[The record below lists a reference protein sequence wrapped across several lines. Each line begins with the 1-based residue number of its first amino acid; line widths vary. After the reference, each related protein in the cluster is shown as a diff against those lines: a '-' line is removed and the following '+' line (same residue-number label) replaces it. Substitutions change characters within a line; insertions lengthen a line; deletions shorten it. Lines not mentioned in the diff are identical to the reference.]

1 METILFRKDWDR
13 YPSAIWDTKTKNT
26 SFLEF
31 AGLLQEMGIENNK
44 FMLALMQPD
53 LQGVDPFDPLLSDD
67 MKLKI
72 KIECTFNPWYFI
84 REIMR
89 VPPAAGDKPVMLQAN
104 RGNISLWWSFLNH
117 IDYFL
122 VQIRQTGK
130 SLNSDGISVWYQ
142 VFGARN
148 SRSNLFTKGDL
159 FKEHIARLK
168 KLRGLLPKYLVNI
181 IKKDTDNQKEFT
193 NMSQGNRMV
202 VYIPQKDE
210 EAARNLGRGLT
221 TPHSHTDEIAFL
233 KNVHISLGVMLAGG
247 GAAREEAARNGLPYG
262 NIFTTTAGELDTT
275 EGAYAYDLMTG
286 GAEWND
292 AFYDCA
298 DQAELYEVVKKQC
311 RNKDAILINGT
322 FNHKQLGKTDEWL
335 KKKIAESRQTGDEV
349 RRDYLNE
356 WTSGNARNPLSKDVL
371 RKIHASVIKPLYLE
385 IDKIDKYSVRW
396 YIPKA
401 EVDAGIPNRELVMGI
416 DTSNAVGRDNI
427 TGVLVDTST
436 LELVG
441 AWTVNDSNLT
451 AFAMWLAKMIVRLP
465 KMTVIPEAKS
475 TWIGILDTLLL
486 VLPTHGVD
494 PAKRI
499 YSTLVDAADASPQ
512 DKKRYHEFTGCRDN
526 YRSYRKYF
534 GFPTNASL
542 REIIYGPVLQEAAKK
557 TGSLVRDSKLQSEI
571 SRLVERNN
579 RIDHDASG
587 HDDHV
592 ISWLLCHWFL
602 TYARN
607 LEHYGI
613 TLSEVKRRVYEAEH
627 KLSWDEQRRYDRQQ
641 RLRDEITEMSEA
653 YKKERDHYEKLKLQS
668 KIDLMISQL
677 SEEFDMEGISS
688 IDQIKESAQE
698 RRNINNRNLGPGREL
713 NINRP
718 LNLNIQGRRN
728 RLQYETRGNLVT
740 VR

>member
-1 METILFRKDWDR
+1 METILFKKDFDR
-13 YPSAIWDTKTKNT
+13 YPTAIWDTRTTNT

-31 AGLLQEMGIENNK
+31 SGLLNTMGIENCM
-44 FMLALMQPD
+44 FPLALMQPD
-53 LQGVDPFDPLLSDD
+53 LQGVDPFSPLLSDD
-67 MKLKI
+67 QKLKI

-84 REIMR
+84 REVMR

-159 FKEHIARLK
+159 YKEHIARLK
-168 KLRGLLPKYLVNI
+168 KLRNLLPKYLVSI
-181 IKKDTDNQKEFT
+181 VKKDTDNQKEFT
-193 NMSQGNRMV
+193 NMAQGNRMV

-292 AFYDCA
+292 AFYDCS
-298 DQAELYEVVKKQC
+298 DREELYDVVRKQC
-311 RNKDAILINGT
+311 RNKEAILINGT
-322 FNHKQLGKTDEWL
+322 FNHRQLGKPDQWL
-335 KKKIAESRQTGDEV
+335 RQKIAESRQTGDEV

-356 WTSGNARNPLSKDVL
+356 WTSGNARNPLSKDTL
-371 RKIHASVIKPLYLE
+371 RKIHSSIMKPTWLE
-385 IDKIDKYSVRW
+385 IDKSDHYSIRW
-396 YIPKA
+396 YIPKH
-401 EVDAGIPNRELVMGI
+401 EVESGIQNRELTMGM

-427 TGVLVDTST
+427 TGVIVDNST
-436 LELVG
+436 LEVVG

-451 AFAMWLAKMIVRLP
+451 VFALWLVKILVRFQKL
-465 KMTVIPEAKS
+465 TLVPESKS

-486 VLPTHGVD
+486 TLPNYKID
-494 PAKRI
+494 PARRI
-499 YSTLVDAADASPQ
+499 YCTLVDSADESPQ
-512 DKKRYHEFTGCRDN
+512 DKKKYHEFVGDRDN

-542 REIIYGPVLQEAAKK
+542 REIIYGPVLQQAAKK
-557 TGSLVRDSKLQSEI
+557 TGSLVRDSKLQGEL

-602 TYARN
+602 TYAQN

-627 KLSWDEQRRYDRQQ
+627 KLSWEEQRRYDEQQ
-641 RLRDEITEMSEA
+641 RIRDEISTLGEQLGA
-653 YKKERDHYEKLKLQS
+653 ERNTYERIKMQHRMDLLVS
-668 KIDLMISQL
+668 KVSDDF
-677 SEEFDMEGISS
+677 EMEGVNS
-688 IDQIKESAQE
+688 IDQIKENSREKKTIAT
-698 RRNINNRNLGPGREL
+698 RTFGPGREL
-713 NINRP
+713 EFERP
-718 LNLNIQGRRN
+718 LNLQYRQRKPFRRGG
-728 RLQYETRGNLVT
+728 QEVV

>member
-1 METILFRKDWDR
+1 MDIVLFNGDWSR
-13 YPSAIWDTKTKNT
+13 FPTAIVDTKTKNK

-31 AGLLQEMGIENNK
+31 SALLKHMGVKNHL
-44 FMLALMQPD
+44 FMLALLHPD
-53 LQGVDPFDPLLSDD
+53 LQGVDPFDPLLTEEQ
-67 MKLKI
+67 KFKI
-72 KIECTFNPWYFI
+72 KLECTFNPWYFI

-89 VPPAAGDKPVMLQAN
+89 VPPAAGDNPVALEAN

-142 VFGARN
+142 LFGARN

-168 KLRGLLPKYLVNI
+168 KLRALLPKYLVSI
-181 IKKDTDNQKEFT
+181 TKKDTDNQKEFT

-210 EAARNLGRGLT
+210 EAANNLGRGLT
-221 TPHSHTDEIAFL
+221 VPHNHVDEIAFL

-262 NIFTTTAGELDTT
+262 NIFTTTAGELDTP

-292 AFYDCA
+292 HFYDCT
-298 DQAELYEVVKKQC
+298 DRAELYEVVRKQC
-311 RNKDAILINGT
+311 RNKEAILINGT
-322 FNHKQLGKTDEWL
+322 FNHRQLGKTDAWL
-335 KKKIAESRQTGDEV
+335 KTKIAESRQTGDGV
-349 RRDYLNE
+349 RRDYMNE
-356 WTSGNARNPLSKDVL
+356 WTSGNARNPLTKDLL
-371 RKIHASVIKPLYLE
+371 RKIMASVVKPEWLE
-385 IDKIDKYSVRW
+385 IDKQDHYSIRW
-396 YIPKA
+396 YVPEAQVKA
-401 EVDAGIPNRELVMGI
+401 GLPGREVVMGM

-427 TGVLVDTST
+427 TGVIVDTST
-436 LELVG
+436 LEVVG

-451 AFAMWLAKMIVRLP
+451 SFAVWLVKMFVRFP
-465 KMTVIPEAKS
+465 KLTMIPEAKS

-486 VLPTHGVD
+486 ILPAHGID

-499 YSTLVDAADASPQ
+499 YSTLVDAKDQSPE
-512 DKKRYHEFTGCRDN
+512 DRRRYNDYIGDRDN

-534 GFPTNASL
+534 GFPTNQSL

-557 TGSLVRDSKLQSEI
+557 TGSLVRDAKLQGEVA
-571 SRLVERNN
+571 RLVQRNN
-579 RIDHDASG
+579 RIDHQASG

-602 TYARN
+602 TYGRN

-613 TLSEVKRRVYEAEH
+613 TVSEVKRRVYEAEH
-627 KLSWDEQRRYDRQQ
+627 KLSWEEQRRYDLQ
-641 RLRDEITEMSEA
+641 RKIKDEIALLSEQIGM
-653 YKKERDHYEKLKLQS
+653 ERSHYEKIKLQNRL
-668 KIDLMISQL
+668 DLLMTKVND
-677 SEEFDMEGISS
+677 EFESDNVASL
-688 IDQIKESAQE
+688 DQIKESSRDRVRME
-698 RRNINNRNLGPGREL
+698 TRTFGPGRALEVD
-713 NINRP
+713 RP
-718 LNLNIQGRRN
+718 LGLNLT
-728 RLQYETRGNLVT
+728 TRQPRMGHSQV
-740 VR
+740 VIR

>member
-1 METILFRKDWDR
+1 MQTILFERDWDY
-13 YPSAIWDTKTKNT
+13 YPTAIWDTKTTNK

-31 AGLLQEMGIENNK
+31 SALLKHMGVKNHL
-44 FMLALMQPD
+44 FPLALMQPE
-53 LQGVDPFDPLLSDD
+53 LQGVDPFDPTLSDD
-67 MKLKI
+67 LKLKI

-84 REIMR
+84 REVMR
-89 VPPAAGDKPVMLQAN
+89 VPPAAGDTPVKLEAN

-142 VFGARN
+142 IFGARN
-148 SRSNLFTKGDL
+148 SRANLFTKGDL

-168 KLRGLLPKYLVNI
+168 KLRALLPKYLVNI
-181 IKKDTDNQKEFT
+181 VKKDTDNQKEFT

-210 EAARNLGRGLT
+210 EAANNLGRGLT
-221 TPHSHTDEIAFL
+221 TPYNHVDEIAFL

-262 NIFTTTAGELDTT
+262 NIFTTTAGELDTP

-298 DQAELYEVVKKQC
+298 NTDELYEVVRKQC

-322 FNHKQLGKTDEWL
+322 FNHRQLGKTDAWL
-335 KKKIAESRQTGDEV
+335 RKKIAESRQTGDGV
-349 RRDYLNE
+349 RRDYMNE
-356 WTSGNARNPLSKDVL
+356 WTTGNARNPLSKDTL
-371 RKIHASVIKPLYLE
+371 RKIHASVTKPSYLE
-385 IDKIDKYSVRW
+385 IDKQDHYAIRW
-396 YIPKA
+396 YITRE
-401 EVDAGIPNRELVMGI
+401 EVETGIARRQMVMGV

-427 TGVLVDTST
+427 TGVIVDIST
-436 LELVG
+436 LEVVG

-451 AFAMWLAKMIVRLP
+451 AFAMWMAKIMVRFQNI
-465 KMTVIPEAKS
+465 TVVPESKS

-486 VLPTHGVD
+486 TLPNYKVD

-499 YSTLVDAADASPQ
+499 YSTLVDAKDESPEA
-512 DKKRYHEFTGCRDN
+512 KRRYNEYVGDRDN

-534 GFPTNASL
+534 GFPTNSQL

-557 TGSLVRDSKLQSEI
+557 SGAVVRDAKLQSELG
-571 SRLVERNN
+571 RLVERNG

-602 TYARN
+602 TYGKN
-607 LEHYGI
+607 LDHYGI
-613 TLSEVKRRVYEAEH
+613 TVSEIKRRVYEAEH
-627 KLSWDEQRRYDRQQ
+627 KLSWNEQRRYDDQQSIRDEIGRLSETLGSERSTYERIKLQQ
-641 RLRDEITEMSEA
+641 RLDLLI
-653 YKKERDHYEKLKLQS
+653 S
-668 KIDLMISQL
+668 KVDD
-677 SEEFDMEGISS
+677 EFDMEGITS
-688 IDQIKESAQE
+688 IDQIKENSRE
-698 RRNINNRNLGPGREL
+698 KKMIETRSFGPGKPLE
-713 NINRP
+713 IEKP
-718 LNLNIQGRRN
+718 LNTSFNRRREMFKKQN
-728 RLQYETRGNLVT
+728 VM
-740 VR
+740 VVV

>member
-1 METILFRKDWDR
+1 MQTILFQKDWDN
-13 YPSAIWDTKTKNT
+13 YPTAIWDTQTKNT

-31 AGLLQEMGIENNK
+31 SALLKHMGVQNHL
-44 FMLALMQPD
+44 FPLALMQPD
-53 LQGVDPFDPLLSDD
+53 LQGVDPFDPMLSDEL
-67 MKLKI
+67 KLKI

-84 REIMR
+84 REVMR
-89 VPPAAGDKPVMLQAN
+89 VPPAAGDTPMQLQAN

-181 IKKDTDNQKEFT
+181 TKKDTDNQKEFT
-193 NMSQGNRMV
+193 NYSQGNRMV

-262 NIFTTTAGELDTT
+262 NIFTTTAGELDTP

-292 AFYDCA
+292 KFYDCEN
-298 DQAELYEVVKKQC
+298 QVELYEVVRKQC
-311 RNKDAILINGT
+311 RNKEAILINGT
-322 FNHKQLGKTDEWL
+322 FNHKQLGKTDAWL
-335 KKKIAESRQTGDEV
+335 RTKIAESRQTGDEV
-349 RRDYLNE
+349 RRDYMNE
-356 WTSGNARNPLSKDVL
+356 WTSGNARNPLSKDTL
-371 RKIHASVIKPLYLE
+371 RKIHASVVKPEYLE
-385 IDKIDKYSVRW
+385 IDKQDHYSIRW
-396 YIPKA
+396 YVSEA
-401 EVDAGIPNRELVMGI
+401 EVRAGLPNREVIMGM

-427 TGVLVDTST
+427 TGVIVDTST
-436 LELVG
+436 LEVVG
-441 AWTVNDSNLT
+441 AWTINDSNLT
-451 AFAMWLAKMIVRLP
+451 VFAMWLIKIMVRFP
-465 KMTVIPEAKS
+465 KLTLVPESKS
-475 TWIGILDTLLL
+475 TWIGILDTMLLT
-486 VLPTHGVD
+486 LPTYKID
-494 PAKRI
+494 PARRI
-499 YSTLVDAADASPQ
+499 YSTLVDAKDESPQ
-512 DKKRYHEFTGCRDN
+512 DRKRFQEYIGDRDN
-526 YRSYRKYF
+526 YRSYRKFF
-534 GFPTNASL
+534 GFPTNSDL
-542 REIIYGPVLQEAAKK
+542 RQIIYGPVLQEAAKK
-557 TGSLVRDSKLQSEI
+557 SGSLVRDSKLQSEL

-602 TYARN
+602 TYGKN

-627 KLSWDEQRRYDRQQ
+627 KLSWDEQRRYDQQQ
-641 RLRDEITEMSEA
+641 RIRDEIGKLSEQLGQ
-653 YKKERDHYEKLKLQS
+653 ERNTYERIKLQH
-668 KIDLMISQL
+668 KLDVLMSQL
-677 SEEFDMEGISS
+677 SEEFDMDAAGS
-688 IDQIKESAQE
+688 IDQIKESNRE
-698 RRNINNRNLGPGREL
+698 RRAIIGRNLGPGREL
-713 NINRP
+713 ELDRPINFGMVQR
-718 LNLNIQGRRN
+718 QRRTYSSN
-728 RLQYETRGNLVT
+728 RGELV

>member
-1 METILFRKDWDR
+1 METILFANDWQEK
-13 YPSAIWDTKTKNT
+13 YPTAIWDTKTTNT
-26 SFLEF
+26 SFLNF
-31 AGLLQEMGIENNK
+31 SALLKHMGVKNHL
-44 FMLALMQPD
+44 FMLALLQPD
-53 LQGVDPFDPLLSDD
+53 LQGVDPFDPLLSEE

-84 REIMR
+84 REVMR
-89 VPPAAGDKPVMLQAN
+89 VPPAAGDTPIKLEAN

-159 FKEHIARLK
+159 YKEHIARLK

-181 IKKDTDNQKEFT
+181 VKKDTDNQKEFT

-221 TPHSHTDEIAFL
+221 VPHNHTDEIAFL

-262 NIFTTTAGELDTT
+262 NIFTTTAGELDTP

-292 AFYDCA
+292 HFYDCTNRT
-298 DQAELYEVVKKQC
+298 ELYEVVRKQC

-322 FNHKQLGKTDEWL
+322 FNHRQLGKTDAWL
-335 KKKIAESRQTGDEV
+335 RTKIAESRQTGDEV

-356 WTSGNARNPLSKDVL
+356 WTSGNAKNPLTKDLL
-371 RKIHASVIKPLYLE
+371 RKIMASVVKPEFLE
-385 IDKIDKYSVRW
+385 IDKTDYYSIRW
-396 YIPKA
+396 YVPER
-401 EVDAGIPNRELVMGI
+401 EVREGLPGRELVMGM

-427 TGVLVDTST
+427 TGVILDTST
-436 LELVG
+436 LETVG

-451 AFAMWLAKMIVRLP
+451 VFAMWLVKFFIRFKKLTLV
-465 KMTVIPEAKS
+465 PESKS

-486 VLPTHGVD
+486 TLPSHGID

-499 YSTLVDAADASPQ
+499 YSTLVDAKDQSPE
-512 DKKRYHEFTGCRDN
+512 DRKRYHEYIGDRDN
-526 YRSYRKYF
+526 YRSYRKHF
-534 GFPTNASL
+534 GFPTNQGL

-557 TGSLVRDSKLQSEI
+557 TGSLVRDAKLQGELA
-571 SRLVERNN
+571 RLVERNN
-579 RIDHDASG
+579 RIDHQASG

-602 TYARN
+602 TYGQN

-627 KLSWDEQRRYDRQQ
+627 KLSWDEQRRYDKQQ
-641 RLRDEITEMSEA
+641 QIRDEIAQLNERLSSERNV
-653 YKKERDHYEKLKLQS
+653 YERTKVQNRLDLLMA
-668 KIDLMISQL
+668 KISD
-677 SEEFDMEGISS
+677 EFDMESAAS
-688 IDQIKESAQE
+688 IDQIKESNRE
-698 RRNINNRNLGPGREL
+698 RQMIDTRSFGPGRALAFE
-713 NINRP
+713 RP
-718 LNLNIQGRRN
+718 LNLDLRSRGRY
-728 RLQYETRGNLVT
+728 QAPRGQVMI
-740 VR
+740 R

>member
-1 METILFRKDWDR
+1 METILFKQDWDR
-13 YPSAIWDTKTKNT
+13 YPTAIWDTQTTNT

-31 AGLLQEMGIENNK
+31 SALLKHMGVQNHL

-53 LQGVDPFDPLLSDD
+53 LQGVDPYDPFLSDE

-84 REIMR
+84 REVMR
-89 VPPAAGDKPVMLQAN
+89 VPPAAGDTPVVLQAN

-142 VFGARN
+142 MFGARN

-181 IKKDTDNQKEFT
+181 VKKDTDNQKEFT

-262 NIFTTTAGELDTT
+262 NIFTTTAGELDTD

-292 AFYDCA
+292 HFYDC
-298 DQAELYEVVKKQC
+298 DNSEHLYDVVRKQC

-322 FNHKQLGKTDEWL
+322 FNHKQLGKTDAWL
-335 KKKIAESRQTGDEV
+335 RQKIAESRQTGDNV

-356 WTSGNARNPLSKDVL
+356 WTSGNARNPLSKDTL
-371 RKIHASVIKPLYLE
+371 RKIHASVTKPMYLE
-385 IDKIDKYSVRW
+385 IDKQENYSIRW
-396 YIPKA
+396 YIPEW
-401 EVDAGIPNRELVMGI
+401 EVQQGILNRELTMGM

-427 TGVLVDTST
+427 TGVIVDNST
-436 LELVG
+436 LEVVG

-451 AFAMWLAKMIVRLP
+451 AFAMWVGKILVRFP
-465 KMTVIPEAKS
+465 KLTMVPESKS

-486 VLPTHGVD
+486 TLPTSKVD

-499 YSTLVDAADASPQ
+499 YSTLVDAKDSSPE
-512 DKKRYHEFTGCRDN
+512 DRKRYHEYIGDRDN

-534 GFPTNASL
+534 GFPTNSQL

-557 TGSLVRDSKLQSEI
+557 TGAVVRDAKLQSEL
-571 SRLVERNN
+571 SRLVERNG

-602 TYARN
+602 TYGRN

-613 TLSEVKRRVYEAEH
+613 TLSEVKRRIYEAEH
-627 KLSWDEQRRYDRQQ
+627 KLSWEEQRRYDQQ
-641 RLRDEITEMSEA
+641 QNVRDEITRLGEQIGQERNTFERMKLQHRLELLLLQISDEFEMEGTMSLDQIRESS
-653 YKKERDHYEKLKLQS
+653 REKL
-668 KIDLMISQL
+668 
-677 SEEFDMEGISS
+677 
-688 IDQIKESAQE
+688 
-698 RRNINNRNLGPGREL
+698 NIANRSFGPGRSL
-713 NINRP
+713 DVDRP
-718 LNLNIQGRRN
+718 LNLNIGQRKQFRMPSQN
-728 RLQYETRGNLVT
+728 YVIR
-740 VR
+740 